1 MASAFPQRSQ
11 CDWPTGG
18 IQTTDGVGNQ
28 KVGEAATLVTVN
40 SYAVMW
46 WKRIKERKLYFLKKK
61 KRFRCKVMLKNI
73 F

>member
-1 MASAFPQRSQ
+1 MVSAFPQRSQ

-40 SYAVMW
+40 SYAVMR
-46 WKRIKERKLYFLKKK
+46 WKRIKERKFQWEKM
-61 KRFRCKVMLKNI
+61 RFRCKVMLKNI

>member
-46 WKRIKERKLYFLKKK
+46 WKRIKERKFFFFFFKKGDLNVK
-61 KRFRCKVMLKNI
+61 LC
-73 F
+73 

>member
-28 KVGEAATLVTVN
+28 KVGEVATLVTVN

-46 WKRIKERKLYFLKKK
+46 WKRIKERKLYF
-61 KRFRCKVMLKNI
+61 
-73 F
+73 